1 MGNKIL
7 DQNFINSL
15 GKNFEYLSHAYLFV
29 SPDST
34 YNNLCAEIFASHIL
48 CENKNFCGSCPSCQK
63 SIAKTNLDLTT
74 LPTGKTILAEDINL
88 VVEKSLEKPMFGDFK
103 VFILKEIDSATIQ
116 AQNKLLKTLEEP
128 PRHVVFILTATN
140 ENKILPT
147 IISRVRKIFLPRLNK
162 KIVEEII
169 LSPPPYLK
177 EALPSKLNTN
187 NLSEA
192 LEEGEGWLGK
202 TIELLKAESFPKMY
216 ALGQEIAL
224 SFSKSKDLPV
234 LSSKVLEFKDTI
246 LKFLEILGHSFEKL
260 LREKGNLGYCEII
273 TNINSAVEELGR
285 NVGANL
291 IVDNLLMK
299 ILEIKYNYNL

>member
-7 DQNFINSL
+7 DQNFISSL

-48 CENKNFCGSCPSCQK
+48 CENKNFCGACPSCQK

-74 LPTGKTILAEDINL
+74 LPTGRTILAEDINL

-216 ALGQEIAL
+216 AISQEIAL

-234 LSSKVLEFKDTI
+234 LSAKVLEFKDSI

-260 LREKGNLGYCEII
+260 LREKGNLVYCEII

>member
-29 SPDST
+29 SPGST

-48 CENKNFCGSCPSCQK
+48 CENKNFCGACPSCQK
-63 SIAKTNLDLTT
+63 SLAKTNLDLTT
-74 LPTGKTILAEDINL
+74 LPTGRTILAEDINL

-169 LSPPPYLK
+169 LSPK
-177 EALPSKLNTN
+177 R
-187 NLSEA
+187 
-192 LEEGEGWLGK
+192 
-202 TIELLKAESFPKMY
+202 
-216 ALGQEIAL
+216 
-224 SFSKSKDLPV
+224 
-234 LSSKVLEFKDTI
+234 
-246 LKFLEILGHSFEKL
+246 L
-260 LREKGNLGYCEII
+260 LRK
-273 TNINSAVEELGR
+273 
-285 NVGANL
+285 
-291 IVDNLLMK
+291 
-299 ILEIKYNYNL
+299 